1 MKHLIFICLLAVY
14 GCTTMAQNH
23 QTFKGIPI
31 NGTVAEF
38 AKQLEDKGFTPVEN
52 DDEGNVALHGTFA
65 GYNNCNVS
73 LLQIPGTGRIYG
85 VKVSI
90 AVEMPLTFT
99 DEYQKMQSMLVEKYG
114 EPISKTEAPALDNSV
129 DKADSQVT
137 GDGATVWTELFDGLM
152 QSLKIKSSD
161 VLKFESPSGSIDLVG
176 YNIAVS
182 GVMVLTYTDK
192 ENLKSYRKSIIDD
205 L

>member
-1 MKHLIFICLLAVY
+1 
-14 GCTTMAQNH
+14 
-23 QTFKGIPI
+23 
-31 NGTVAEF
+31 
-38 AKQLEDKGFTPVEN
+38 
-52 DDEGNVALHGTFA
+52 
-65 GYNNCNVS
+65 
-73 LLQIPGTGRIYG
+73 
-85 VKVSI
+85 
-90 AVEMPLTFT
+90 
-99 DEYQKMQSMLVEKYG
+99 MLVEKYG
-114 EPISKTEAPALDNSV
+114 EPISKTEAPALDNSA

-137 GDGATVWTELFDGLM
+137 GEGATVWTELFDGLM

-161 VLKFESPSGSIDLVG
+161 VLKFESSNGSIDLVG